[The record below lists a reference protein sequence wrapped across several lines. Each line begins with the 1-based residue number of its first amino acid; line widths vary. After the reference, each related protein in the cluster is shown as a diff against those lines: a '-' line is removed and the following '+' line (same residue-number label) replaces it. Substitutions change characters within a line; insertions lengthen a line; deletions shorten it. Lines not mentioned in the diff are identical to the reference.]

1 MSDSTF
7 LCLRSASELRTL
19 SGDYGGWFRR
29 RDIGEVETRRSLVR
43 SKVVIAPTV
52 LNSAEDTSIVDEQGL
67 LGVSTCIIIR
77 LFLVVPLDCL
87 PLEA

>member
-1 MSDSTF
+1 M
-7 LCLRSASELRTL
+7 R
-19 SGDYGGWFRR
+19 G
-29 RDIGEVETRRSLVR
+29 
-43 SKVVIAPTV
+43 KVVIAPTV

-77 LFLVVPLDCL
+77 LVLVVPLDCL